1 MSQQNVLAARGLYDA
16 FNRGD
21 LTAFEN
27 GCARELVWNEAENS
41 LNAAGNPYRS
51 VAEVVQGVFQPTLRD
66 FDGFRCDVE
75 KLLDAG
81 DSVVATGRYRG
92 RHKATGKQLGAQ
104 FCHISHFD
112 QQAKLDAIQEYTDT
126 LLEAEVAGQ
135 VQRIAELRIPQPI
148 M

>member
-16 FNRGD
+16 FN
-21 LTAFEN
+21 
-27 GCARELVWNEAENS
+27 
-41 LNAAGNPYRS
+41 
-51 VAEVVQGVFQPTLRD
+51 
-66 FDGFRCDVE
+66 RCDVE